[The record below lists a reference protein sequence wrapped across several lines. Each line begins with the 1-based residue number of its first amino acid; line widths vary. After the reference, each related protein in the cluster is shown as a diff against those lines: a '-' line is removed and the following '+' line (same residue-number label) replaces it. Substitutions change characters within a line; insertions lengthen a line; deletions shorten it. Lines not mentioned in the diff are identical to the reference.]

1 VAEHEVL
8 RACAEG
14 LDACLVLPTFPLGPG
29 DVTPTPTG
37 KVVLDYLNGKMPG
50 YAATAMNVV
59 HVDDLAAGHLAALA
73 RGARGRSY
81 ILGGANLAMRDILA
95 ELAACTGL
103 PAPRLRVPRGV
114 ILAAGASS
122 TLVEGRVLRRAP
134 HVPLEAARMSATPMT
149 FSDARARDELG
160 HTARPASEAISS
172 SARWFADHGYVA
184 ARRAALIKWR
194 D

>member
-1 VAEHEVL
+1 
-8 RACAEG
+8 
-14 LDACLVLPTFPLGPG
+14 
-29 DVTPTPTG
+29 VTPTPTG

-59 HVDDLAAGHLAALA
+59 HVDDLAAGHVAALQ

-81 ILGGANLAMRDILA
+81 ILGGENLTMRAILA
-95 ELAACTGL
+95 ELASGTGL

-149 FSDARARDELG
+149 FNDARARTEIG
-160 HTARPASEAISS
+160 HVARPAREAISE
-172 SARWFADHGYVA
+172 SARWFADNGYVS
-184 ARRAALIKWR
+184 ARRAAMIKWR